1 MEAKH
6 PVHLIGGITGGIGR
20 ALAKRLADDGATV
33 AGFAR
38 KREDLSEIGV
48 KEVFEAD
55 ARESG
60 ALDAAFK
67 EAADRF
73 GTPAGYAHCIGSVFL
88 KPIHTMK
95 DDEWA
100 EVIAT
105 NLTTAFHALRASVK
119 AMRREKAG
127 SIVLISSV
135 AARFGLP
142 SHEAIAAA
150 KGGIEGLV
158 RAASASYVNFG
169 VRVNGV
175 APGLV
180 ETAATKH
187 LLGSDQARKLS
198 ASMHPLGR
206 IGNPEEVA
214 SLIAWLLSEDA
225 SWVSGQVWSIDGGM
239 GGILP
244 KPRAG

>member
-1 MEAKH
+1 MSQ
-6 PVHLIGGITGGIGR
+6 PFYFIGGITGGVGR
-20 ALAKRLADDGATV
+20 ELAQRLAGSGATV
-33 AGFAR
+33 AGYAR
-38 KREDLSEIGV
+38 NAEDLSDLGV
-48 KEVFEAD
+48 ERVFEAD

-60 ALDAAFK
+60 AVTDVFK
-67 EAADRF
+67 EAAAAF
-73 GTPAGYAHCIGSVFL
+73 GTPAGYAHCVGSVFL
-88 KPIHTMK
+88 KPVHTMK
-95 DDEWA
+95 DDEWS

-105 NLTTAFHALRASVK
+105 NLTTAFYALRAAVSG
-119 AMRREKAG
+119 MRRQKAG
-127 SIVLISSV
+127 SIVLVSSV

-150 KGGIEGLV
+150 KGGVEGLV
-158 RAASASYVNFG
+158 RAASASYANFG

-187 LLGSDQARKLS
+187 LLGSDQARKMS
-198 ASMHPLGR
+198 AAMHPLGR
-206 IGNPEEVA
+206 IGSPGEVA
-214 SLIAWLLSEDA
+214 SLMAWLLSEDA